1 MAESVVQ
8 HMRNC
13 MCRAQTATTGR
24 QLVNVKENIKFD
36 VNVSEM
42 QNPVD
47 LLMADSTLEREHSK
61 SVFNSKECLI
71 TETRERQKYCLITE
85 PRKGHFFSNIYQKR
99 NRNKK
104 N

>member
-13 MCRAQTATTGR
+13 MCRTQTATTGR

-47 LLMADSTLEREHSK
+47 LYGRLNLGARTL
-61 SVFNSKECLI
+61 
-71 TETRERQKYCLITE
+71 
-85 PRKGHFFSNIYQKR
+85 
-99 NRNKK
+99 KK
-104 N
+104 V